1 MMMCTI
7 PQLDGSK
14 LKEVQSLEQK
24 IGKTLVAYTCQDVAP
39 AKLSETEISQLK
51 ETEQKLGVVLVAVGK

>member
-1 MMMCTI
+1 MMCTI

-39 AKLSETEISQLK
+39 AKLSDMEISQLK
-51 ETEQKLGVVLVAVGK
+51 ETEQKLGVLLVALGQ